1 MARYF
6 PPLPRRTRDNLAL
19 LLADTDGTATATS
32 GLGVLSTHTETPV
45 VTETA
50 VGADTLETLEILT
63 GLAVEGVGDNL
74 GVLAIG
80 DVALSV
86 QEPCR
91 DLILGGVLEDGDHT
105 LEFFGGKLTSTVG
118 KSRVSLL
125 LVVLFPFSPIHR
137 HVLLFIPSTPVLHLT
152 SDPPPEEYSKNNHKN
167 ITSDVPLGEV
177 NIGLLADQV
186 GVTAT
191 NTLDLGQG
199 DHDLLLAVN
208 IGVEQTQDVL
218 EVRLLVGHERCIET
232 RKKS

>member
-6 PPLPRRTRDNLAL
+6 PPLPRRKRNNLAL

-91 DLILGGVLEDGDHT
+91 DLVLGGALEDGDHT

-118 KSRVSLL
+118 RKSSQPFVRRFVSWFWLL
-125 LVVLFPFSPIHR
+125 LSIIMPFSCFLQPR
-137 HVLLFIPSTPVLHLT
+137 PLHF
-152 SDPPPEEYSKNNHKN
+152 
-167 ITSDVPLGEV
+167 
-177 NIGLLADQV
+177 
-186 GVTAT
+186 
-191 NTLDLGQG
+191 
-199 DHDLLLAVN
+199 
-208 IGVEQTQDVL
+208 
-218 EVRLLVGHERCIET
+218 
-232 RKKS
+232 